1 MVVRC
6 LDKEKYTSLEIIIL
20 AFFLLNSFTTFILI
34 NTFKDVSSIET
45 LISIVI
51 SFLIGL
57 IFLKKYFNGFKEN
70 SILTNLNIVIRII
83 FIISSLVI
91 AVYSSFNLS
100 VFIKDIIL
108 PNTNQRIIE
117 LSFLILAFILANKGL
132 KSISISSNLMF
143 VIYMFIFCIAILF
156 NLFNAD
162 VFNLLPIKFDIRN
175 LRILDTLVYSLG
187 PLYMLLIIP
196 KKEIMNF
203 NEFKKKMYKS
213 YTFFYIFLLVKIL
226 FIIAVL
232 GEKYF
237 AFVSYPELEI
247 LKIINIFNFFQRLE
261 EVLIIDI
268 FVESLIVTSFA
279 MCYAASLMKC
289 KKLDLKKG
297 NIISLIVIFLG
308 VVNLEILPSN
318 ILFVT
323 LVLFIIINN
332 FLCFMKDKP

>member
-1 MVVRC
+1 M
-6 LDKEKYTSLEIIIL
+6 DKEKYTSLEIIIL

-57 IFLKKYFNGFKEN
+57 IF
-70 SILTNLNIVIRII
+70 LTNLNIVIRII

-247 LKIINIFNFFQRLE
+247 LN
-261 EVLIIDI
+261 
-268 FVESLIVTSFA
+268 VTLFTDK
-279 MCYAASLMKC
+279 YAIAV
-289 KKLDLKKG
+289 KKG
-297 NIISLIVIFLG
+297 NTELLNKINSV
-308 VVNLEILPSN
+308 LERLMKEGKIEEY
-318 ILFVT
+318 
-323 LVLFIIINN
+323 IINHSSN
-332 FLCFMKDKP
+332 

>member
-70 SILTNLNIVIRII
+70 GILTNLNIVIRII

-237 AFVSYPELEI
+237 AFVSYPELE
-247 LKIINIFNFFQRLE
+247 
-261 EVLIIDI
+261 VLIIDI

-332 FLCFMKDKP
+332 FLCFKKDKP